1 LSLTYSINQ
10 YDSDGDSF
18 DDCILIHNKGD
29 NFILRFEN
37 ILELRKFKKQLIV
50 CIEQIEEETK

>member
-1 LSLTYSINQ
+1 MSLTFSINQ

-18 DDCILIHNKGD
+18 DNCILIHSKDD